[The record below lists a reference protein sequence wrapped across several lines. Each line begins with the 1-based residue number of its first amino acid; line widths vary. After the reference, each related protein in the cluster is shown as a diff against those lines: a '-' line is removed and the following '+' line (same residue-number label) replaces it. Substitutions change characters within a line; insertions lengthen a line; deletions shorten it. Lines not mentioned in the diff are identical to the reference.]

1 VRVARKA
8 LVCVQSLPSVDRIFL
23 FRGLAGAQR
32 EEDCRPAHRIHDR
45 YIPQAIRLVSQRVD
59 LAVSRARMSC
69 VLYVSMLSIGRER
82 SCTVGGCGFRDK
94 RWREGG
100 RLSTSNTAWVRGV
113 CATRQCAKWCPT
125 GKRVGGENR
134 GRMGEWEEGRRI
146 VHTRMNGSGR
156 W

>member
-1 VRVARKA
+1 
-8 LVCVQSLPSVDRIFL
+8 VCPEPSFCPQDIPFSGACGSPGQRGVVVQRTVFTTVISPKRSAWCRS
-23 FRGLAGAQR
+23 GL
-32 EEDCRPAHRIHDR
+32 I
-45 YIPQAIRLVSQRVD
+45 SQ
-59 LAVSRARMSC
+59 SHRARMSC

-82 SCTVGGCGFRDK
+82 SCTVGGGCGFRDK

-113 CATRQCAKWCPT
+113 CATRQCTQWCPT